1 MADQILILNRQQLA
15 QFLPSHEAIKAF
27 ESLFK
32 YASQTAP
39 EVADDLAVLVAS
51 FRSEGSK
58 LSAFSDKV
66 DSLEQSIQ
74 RLINSNKDLLNS
86 LEEIKQIIARRSA
99 NEAEL
104 LKRIQ
109 NLEMIVGV

>member
-1 MADQILILNRQQLA
+1 MADQMPILNRQQLA
-15 QFLPSHEAIKAF
+15 QFLPSQEAIKAF
-27 ESLFK
+27 ELLFK
-32 YASQTAP
+32 YVAQTQP
-39 EVADDLAVLVAS
+39 ETNDDLSSLVAS

-66 DSLEQSIQ
+66 DSLEQSVQ

-109 NLEMIVGV
+109 NLEMIAGV